1 MIRALLDT
9 SVVIGSAEALH
20 LQPAD
25 TSAISVITLGELH
38 AGVRLAGD
46 PQARA
51 ARQARLTAVRD
62 AFEPIPVDEAIA
74 TVYGEVLALAR
85 SNGRASKA
93 TDLLIV
99 ATASATGRTLATNDQ
114 AQASLARMANVP
126 VIP

>member
-1 MIRALLDT
+1 M
-9 SVVIGSAEALH
+9 
-20 LQPAD
+20 
-25 TSAISVITLGELH
+25 
-38 AGVRLAGD
+38 
-46 PQARA
+46 
-51 ARQARLTAVRD
+51 RD